1 MLAAAAGAN
10 LIPFPPGDMWNVLE
24 KMVPEKYRDVN
35 RRAFDI
41 ALERVSGI
49 KNPEQAIDI

>member
-1 MLAAAAGAN
+1 
-10 LIPFPPGDMWNVLE
+10 
-24 KMVPEKYRDVN
+24 VN